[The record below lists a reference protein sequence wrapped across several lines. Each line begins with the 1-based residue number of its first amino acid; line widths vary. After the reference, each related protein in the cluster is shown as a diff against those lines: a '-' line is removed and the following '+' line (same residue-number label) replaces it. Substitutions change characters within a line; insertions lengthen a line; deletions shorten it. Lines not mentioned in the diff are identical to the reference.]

1 VTEATRVHSEI
12 ETDRIRDAI
21 SDYWGEECPEKDAD
35 CACCKAWAQL
45 AALER
50 QLADYKAAA
59 EAEAHAGDEARAE
72 NKLLREAAT
81 AALKG
86 IDLLLMCSLPRDV
99 SGEEMIRQA
108 REYRQ
113 QLEAALEQ
121 TK

>member
-59 EAEAHAGDEARAE
+59 EACWPLFDPHGPVTGSAE
-72 NKLLREAAT
+72 WQAT
-81 AALKG
+81 WGKAEVAIGK
-86 IDLLLMCSLPRDV
+86 V
-99 SGEEMIRQA
+99 K
-108 REYRQ
+108 

>member
-59 EAEAHAGDEARAE
+59 ESEAHAGDEARAE
-72 NKLLREAAT
+72 NKLLREACR
-81 AALKG
+81 AALAYIPGSEVRSWPPGFTLKKEA
-86 IDLLLMCSLPRDV
+86 LR
-99 SGEEMIRQA
+99 
-108 REYRQ
+108 

>member
-72 NKLLREAAT
+72 RTILRKAITKAHEDLCYWRAT
-81 AALKG
+81 PG
-86 IDLLLMCSLPRDV
+86 IANLSP
-99 SGEEMIRQA
+99 II
-108 REYRQ
+108 Q

>member
-59 EAEAHAGDEARAE
+59 ESEAHAGDEARAE
-72 NKLLREAAT
+72 NKLLREACKRALHLVEENNEAIVQMSGSFGLLSDLQ
-81 AALKG
+81 AA
-86 IDLLLMCSLPRDV
+86 I
-99 SGEEMIRQA
+99 SGEG
-108 REYRQ
+108 
-113 QLEAALEQ
+113 
-121 TK
+121 